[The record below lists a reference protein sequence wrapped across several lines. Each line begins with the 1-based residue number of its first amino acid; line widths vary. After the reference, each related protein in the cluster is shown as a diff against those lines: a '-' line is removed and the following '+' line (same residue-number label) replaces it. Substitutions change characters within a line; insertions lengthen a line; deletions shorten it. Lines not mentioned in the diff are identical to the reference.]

1 MLNGSIFINKSANP
15 DFNEIVSF
23 SKISGRLNLPSEIF
37 NLVLEPV
44 ILKLVSLRR
53 KFFADPFADSCLDL
67 NSKFEKLKMS
77 EFKS

>member
-44 ILKLVSLRR
+44 ILKLESLRR